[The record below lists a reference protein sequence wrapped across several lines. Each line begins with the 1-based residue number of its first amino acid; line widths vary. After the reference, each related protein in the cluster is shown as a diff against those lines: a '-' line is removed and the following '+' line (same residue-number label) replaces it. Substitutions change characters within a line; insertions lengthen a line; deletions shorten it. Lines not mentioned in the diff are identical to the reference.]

1 MKAAILYEINKPLV
15 IEDIPIPQPRDNE
28 VLVKIV
34 ATGVCHTDLHPIKGD
49 LPVPL
54 PIVLGHEGAGIV
66 KKVGNGVKN
75 LKEGDHVILPVMPFC
90 GACPSCH
97 MGKPYLCLTTA
108 PLLFAGTMVD
118 GTKRLFRENGEE
130 LNHFFCQSSFAEY
143 AVADFRGAVKI
154 REDAPLDKVAV
165 FGCGATTGIGSIV
178 NTAKV
183 EAGARIAIFGC
194 GGVGLSAIMAARMV
208 GAGLIIAVD
217 ITESKLK
224 MAQEFGAHITINGSN
239 ENPVERILEITNGGV
254 DYAFEFIGN
263 VNVMEQ
269 AYNSS
274 RPGGMTVIIGSAPAG
289 AKLSIDPA
297 GLLYEK
303 TIMGTI
309 AGSFRAGIDIPRYVE
324 LYMQKKI
331 DLDKLIT
338 NSFPLEEINQAF
350 EVMKKGEV
358 GRSVIVF

>member
-15 IEDIPIPQPRDNE
+15 IEEIPIPQPKDNE
-28 VLVKIV
+28 LLVKIA

-49 LPVPL
+49 MPVPL

-66 KKVGNGVKN
+66 EKTGKGVKN
-75 LKEGDHVILPVMPFC
+75 LKEGDHVILSVMPYC
-90 GACPSCH
+90 GDCFGCL
-97 MGKPYLCLTTA
+97 MGKPYLCSTA
-108 PLLFAGTMVD
+108 WPTIFGGTMID
-118 GTKRLFRENGEE
+118 GTKRLSKENGAE
-130 LNHFFCQSSFAEY
+130 LNHFFGQSSFAEY
-143 AVADFRGAVKI
+143 AVVDERSAIKI

-165 FGCGATTGIGSIV
+165 FGCGATTGIGTIV

-183 EAGARIAIFGC
+183 EAGARIVIFGC

-217 ITESKLK
+217 IMESKLK
-224 MAQEFGAHITINGSN
+224 MAQEFGAHIAINSSM
-239 ENPVERILEITNGGV
+239 ENPVERILEITNGGA
-254 DYAFEFIGN
+254 DYTFEFIGN

-274 RPGGMTVIIGSAPAG
+274 RPGGLTVIVGSPPAG
-289 AKLSIDPA
+289 EKLSIDPM
-297 GLLYEK
+297 GLLTEK
-303 TIMGTI
+303 TIMGT
-309 AGSFRAGIDIPRYVE
+309 AGGSLRPGIDIPRYVE
-324 LYMQKKI
+324 LYMQKKL

-338 NSFPLEEINQAF
+338 KSFPLEDINRSF
-350 EVMKKGEV
+350 ETMEKGEV